1 MSLRCDIFCTAIDNY
16 GDIGVCWRLA
26 RQLAGEHGCAV
37 TLWLDDL
44 QAMAHMGA
52 GIDPAW
58 DVQPLPVDGSTGA
71 ITLRRW
77 RPDAAADAMPGTATD
92 TISPGDLVIEGF
104 GCRLPE
110 AFLNAMAARPVAPV
124 WINLEYLSAED
135 WVEGCH
141 GLPSQHPRTGL
152 IQRFW
157 FPGFTPGSGG
167 LLREAGL
174 LAARDAFQ
182 RDAAAQAAFW
192 AGLGLS
198 DAGRHQ
204 RRISLFA
211 YENPAISGLLQTLAD
226 TAGDT
231 LLLVPTGR
239 ALADVAAWAGATS
252 RPVAGDRLRRG
263 NLDIAV
269 LPFLEHADYDR
280 LLWACDLNA
289 VRGEDSFVR
298 AQWAGRPLLWH
309 IYPQEDRA
317 HEAKLDAWLARVRQ
331 QVPDMPEC
339 WTVANRG
346 WNQTGATQADWTAA
360 MAALP
365 VMTAAAQDWCRYLGA
380 QADLAG
386 GLHRLCNA
394 VPTLTG

>member
-44 QAMAHMGA
+44 QAMAHMRA
-52 GIDPAW
+52 GIDPTR
-58 DVQPLPVDGSTGA
+58 DVQPLPVAGSASA

-174 LAARDAFQ
+174 LAAREAFQ
-182 RDAAAQAAFW
+182 RDPDAQAAFW
-192 AGLGLS
+192 AGLGLP

-211 YENPAISGLLQTLAD
+211 YENPAISGLLTTLAD
-226 TAGDT
+226 DSTST
-231 LLLVPTGR
+231 LLLVPAGR
-239 ALADVAAWAGATS
+239 ALADVERWASVTGLRAG
-252 RPVAGDRLRRG
+252 RPLRRG
-263 NLDIAV
+263 SLEISV
-269 LPFLEHADYDR
+269 LPFLDHADYDR

-309 IYPQEDRA
+309 IYPQDERA
-317 HEAKLDAWLARVRQ
+317 HETKLAAWLARVRQ
-331 QVPDMPEC
+331 QVPAMPDC
-339 WTVANRG
+339 WAEANLA
-346 WNQTGATQADWTAA
+346 WNQVGNRHGDWHALL
-360 MAALP
+360 AALP
-365 VMTAAAQDWCRYLGA
+365 RITAAGSDWSRLLATQQDLTLG
-380 QADLAG
+380 LRN
-386 GLHRLCNA
+386 LR
-394 VPTLTG
+394 